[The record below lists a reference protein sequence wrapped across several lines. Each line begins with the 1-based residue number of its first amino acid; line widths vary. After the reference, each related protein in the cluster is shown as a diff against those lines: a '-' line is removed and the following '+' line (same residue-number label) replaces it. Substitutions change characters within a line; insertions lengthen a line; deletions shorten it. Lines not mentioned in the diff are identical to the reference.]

1 MKQVAKPFIQAFTYI
16 TILLFWKA
24 FAISGKLI
32 EIQRL
37 ILLTEMEKVY
47 KKKVEE
53 ERRIWRHVIK
63 GIMKNRWVYARMLG
77 TCAKN
82 RKKEKKMILL
92 FKK

>member
-1 MKQVAKPFIQAFTYI
+1 
-16 TILLFWKA
+16 
-24 FAISGKLI
+24 
-32 EIQRL
+32 
-37 ILLTEMEKVY
+37 MEKVY